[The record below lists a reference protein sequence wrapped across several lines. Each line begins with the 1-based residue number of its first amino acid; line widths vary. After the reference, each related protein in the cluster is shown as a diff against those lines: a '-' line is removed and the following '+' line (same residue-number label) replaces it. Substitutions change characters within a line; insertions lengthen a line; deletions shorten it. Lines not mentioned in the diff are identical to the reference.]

1 MTRTSTLLA
10 GALFAPMLLAAQQPS
25 RPRPTFDVTET
36 TIADIHSAMR
46 AGTLTCRE
54 LVNAY
59 LQRIA
64 AYDKNGPAINAIIVV
79 NPAALTVADSL
90 DRRMA
95 AGGMV
100 GPLHCIPM
108 IV

>member
-1 MTRTSTLLA
+1 
-10 GALFAPMLLAAQQPS
+10 
-25 RPRPTFDVTET
+25 
-36 TIADIHSAMR
+36 MR

-59 LQRIA
+59 LARIA
-64 AYDKNGPAINAIIVV
+64 AYDKNGPAINALIVV

-95 AGGMV
+95 SRAGWSGR
-100 GPLHCIPM
+100 CTASR
-108 IV
+108 